1 MNEFRNNNNLSTLWD
16 VLIEENIIS
25 IQNQKELKNIQ
36 QIFEICINKFCK
48 ENEELFKKSSLLN
61 INKLFIKYFKVEQ
74 QFQIKQQEFQSFH
87 TINIPTEPE
96 LQNTILDKPIS
107 NMNLL
112 VEEMIK
118 KRNLD
123 YIPAPIV
130 PIVPENNIKK
140 LKIEDILEDYDNKS
154 IKVYNHTALSSN
166 TSGLFLNYKNY
177 KSTKNY
183 LSSYKFFKP
192 LPEDLITRYK
202 QKEKED
208 RLTAFEKMLNQQKLP
223 MRRMRPMGPIGPLPD
238 KISVSSMFA
247 ETPEEKKSPEDID
260 RAFIEGDQ
268 TFYGSEPDKSNIG
281 TQLKNKYGAY
291 FGGRLED
298 VVRLPLSS
306 RENSHH

>member
-1 MNEFRNNNNLSTLWD
+1 MNDFRNNNNLSTLWD

-25 IQNQKELKNIQ
+25 IQNEKELKSIQ

-96 LQNTILDKPIS
+96 LQNTILDKPIT

-123 YIPAPIV
+123 YIPAPVV
-130 PIVPENNIKK
+130 PVPENNIKK

-154 IKVYNHTALSSN
+154 INLDKKVGWTDEKSKV
-166 TSGLFLNYKNY
+166 TKEFLNNM
-177 KSTKNY
+177 
-183 LSSYKFFKP
+183 L
-192 LPEDLITRYK
+192 
-202 QKEKED
+202 EK
-208 RLTAFEKMLNQQKLP
+208 
-223 MRRMRPMGPIGPLPD
+223 D
-238 KISVSSMFA
+238 KIK
-247 ETPEEKKSPEDID
+247 TI
-260 RAFIEGDQ
+260 
-268 TFYGSEPDKSNIG
+268 
-281 TQLKNKYGAY
+281 KNKLIDLLKDIEELDII
-291 FGGRLED
+291 F
-298 VVRLPLSS
+298 S
-306 RENSHH
+306 

>member
-25 IQNQKELKNIQ
+25 IQNEKKLKSIQ

-154 IKVYNHTALSSN
+154 INLDKKVGWTDEKSKV
-166 TSGLFLNYKNY
+166 TKEFLNNM
-177 KSTKNY
+177 
-183 LSSYKFFKP
+183 L
-192 LPEDLITRYK
+192 
-202 QKEKED
+202 EK
-208 RLTAFEKMLNQQKLP
+208 
-223 MRRMRPMGPIGPLPD
+223 D
-238 KISVSSMFA
+238 KI
-247 ETPEEKKSPEDID
+247 TTI
-260 RAFIEGDQ
+260 
-268 TFYGSEPDKSNIG
+268 
-281 TQLKNKYGAY
+281 KNKLIDLLKDIEELDII
-291 FGGRLED
+291 F
-298 VVRLPLSS
+298 S
-306 RENSHH
+306 

>member
-1 MNEFRNNNNLSTLWD
+1 MEEVEPSKLITGEFYYLQNKREKDKLMRSKGRFIRIYNGEPRFGGEQAVFKIVPT
-16 VLIEENIIS
+16 ENI
-25 IQNQKELKNIQ
+25 
-36 QIFEICINKFCK
+36 
-48 ENEELFKKSSLLN
+48 KS
-61 INKLFIKYFKVEQ
+61 
-74 QFQIKQQEFQSFH
+74 KQMNVYLGSERGF
-87 TINIPTEPE
+87 PT
-96 LQNTILDKPIS
+96 
-107 NMNLL
+107 
-112 VEEMIK
+112 
-118 KRNLD
+118 
-123 YIPAPIV
+123 
-130 PIVPENNIKK
+130 
-140 LKIEDILEDYDNKS
+140 
-154 IKVYNHTALSSN
+154 
-166 TSGLFLNYKNY
+166 
-177 KSTKNY
+177 
-183 LSSYKFFKP
+183 SSYKFFKP
-192 LPEDLITRYK
+192 LPEDLITRYQ

-291 FGGRLED
+291 LGGRLED

>member
-1 MNEFRNNNNLSTLWD
+1 MNDFRNNNNLSTLWD

-25 IQNQKELKNIQ
+25 IQNEKELKSIQ

-96 LQNTILDKPIS
+96 LQNTILDKPIT

-123 YIPAPIV
+123 YIPAPVV
-130 PIVPENNIKK
+130 PVPENNIKK

-154 IKVYNHTALSSN
+154 INLDKKFGWTYEKSKVTKE
-166 TSGLFLNYKNY
+166 FLNNI
-177 KSTKNY
+177 
-183 LSSYKFFKP
+183 L
-192 LPEDLITRYK
+192 
-202 QKEKED
+202 EK
-208 RLTAFEKMLNQQKLP
+208 
-223 MRRMRPMGPIGPLPD
+223 D
-238 KISVSSMFA
+238 KIK
-247 ETPEEKKSPEDID
+247 TI
-260 RAFIEGDQ
+260 
-268 TFYGSEPDKSNIG
+268 
-281 TQLKNKYGAY
+281 KNKLIDLLKDIEELDII
-291 FGGRLED
+291 F
-298 VVRLPLSS
+298 S
-306 RENSHH
+306 

>member
-25 IQNQKELKNIQ
+25 IQNEKKLKSIQ

-61 INKLFIKYFKVEQ
+61 INKLFIKYFKIEQ

-96 LQNTILDKPIS
+96 LQNTILDKPIT

-123 YIPAPIV
+123 YIPAPVVPV

-154 IKVYNHTALSSN
+154 INLDKKVGWTDEKSKV
-166 TSGLFLNYKNY
+166 TKEFLNNM
-177 KSTKNY
+177 
-183 LSSYKFFKP
+183 L
-192 LPEDLITRYK
+192 
-202 QKEKED
+202 EK
-208 RLTAFEKMLNQQKLP
+208 
-223 MRRMRPMGPIGPLPD
+223 D
-238 KISVSSMFA
+238 KIK
-247 ETPEEKKSPEDID
+247 TI
-260 RAFIEGDQ
+260 
-268 TFYGSEPDKSNIG
+268 
-281 TQLKNKYGAY
+281 KNKLIDLLKDIEELDII
-291 FGGRLED
+291 F
-298 VVRLPLSS
+298 S
-306 RENSHH
+306 